1 MPVTV
6 VTDSSARL
14 PASLANRYDIVQV
27 PLHVTLPDGTEYLE
41 GVDDIPGDVISVQ
54 GATTSGVNP
63 RDLMAAY
70 RDAIER
76 SDGDGVVAVHVS
88 RRLSGTWAA
97 ARLAAEELG
106 DKLRVVDSRA
116 AGISVGFTALAAAQ
130 AADEGA
136 DRDGAYEAAVRAAAT
151 AESLLCVQ
159 NLENLRHSGRISAAS
174 HLLGSALAI
183 KPILNIDDGVLTL
196 QERQRTMTKAVNRMI
211 DAIVESVGDDEVTVG
226 VQHCYAPELAVETMA
241 RVTGRLPNVTSSLVV
256 ELGPV
261 LGIHVGKGAVGI
273 TIGRGLQPLD

>member
-14 PASLANRYDIVQV
+14 PASLADRYGIVQV
-27 PLHVTLPDGTEYLE
+27 PLHVTLPDGAEYLE
-41 GVDDIPGDVISVQ
+41 GVDDIPSEVISTA

-63 RDLMAAY
+63 LDLMAAY
-70 RDAIER
+70 RDALER

-88 RRLSGTWAA
+88 RRLSGTWAS

-106 DKLRVVDSRA
+106 AQLRVVDSRA

-130 AADEGA
+130 AAAGGA
-136 DRDGAYEAAVRAAAT
+136 DRDEVYEAAVRAAAT
-151 AESLLCVQ
+151 ADSLMCVQ
-159 NLENLRHSGRISAAS
+159 TLENLRHSGRISAAG

-183 KPILNIDDGVLTL
+183 KPILHISDGVLAL
-196 QERQRTMTKAVNRMI
+196 HERQRTMTKAVNRMV
-211 DAIVESVGDDEVTVG
+211 AAMAEGVGDDEVTVG
-226 VQHCYAPELAVETMA
+226 IQHCYAPELAVEVLGKITD
-241 RVTGRLPNVTSSLVV
+241 RLPNVTSSLVV

-273 TIGRGLQPLD
+273 TVGRGLQSLE

>member
-14 PASLANRYDIVQV
+14 PASLADRYRIVQV

-41 GVDDIPGDVISVQ
+41 GVDDIPGEVISMA

-63 RDLMAAY
+63 RDLLDTYRAAL
-70 RDAIER
+70 ER

-88 RRLSGTWAA
+88 RRLSGTWGA

-106 DKLRVVDSRA
+106 AALRVVDSRA
-116 AGISVGFTALAAAQ
+116 AGMSVGFTALAAAQ
-130 AADEGA
+130 AAAGGT
-136 DRDGAYEAAVRAAAT
+136 DRDGVYEAAIRAAAT

-159 NLENLRHSGRISAAS
+159 TLENLRHSGRISAAG

-183 KPILNIDDGVLTL
+183 KPILTIDDGLL
-196 QERQRTMTKAVNRMI
+196 ALRERQRTMTKAVNRMVAMI
-211 DAIVESVGDDEVTVG
+211 AESVGEDAVTIG
-226 VQHCYAPELAVETMA
+226 VQHCSAPEAAVEVLGMI
-241 RVTGRLPNVTSSLVV
+241 TGKLPNVTSSLVV
-256 ELGPV
+256 DLGPV

-273 TIGRGLQPLD
+273 TVGRGLQALD